1 MGCVGRMVVHYRTV
15 WSGVGSSLMLPF
27 FLHCSYSGK
36 IESGEGLVK
45 VPTSQ
50 LQHDG
55 ARSASSMDSACVP
68 KNQTPPHWTA
78 LQDAWETEGHQD

>member
-1 MGCVGRMVVHYRTV
+1 VGWGPLSCCPSSYIAVTV
-15 WSGVGSSLMLPF
+15 
-27 FLHCSYSGK
+27 GK
-36 IESGEGLVK
+36 LSRGGGEGLVK